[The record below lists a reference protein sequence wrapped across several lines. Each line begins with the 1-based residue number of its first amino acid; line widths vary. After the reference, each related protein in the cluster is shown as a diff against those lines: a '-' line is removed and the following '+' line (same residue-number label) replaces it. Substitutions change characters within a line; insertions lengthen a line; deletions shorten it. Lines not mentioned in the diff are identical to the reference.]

1 MNIKVLA
8 ALVAGLALLSAV
20 GCSGSSDTNEG
31 ETESQTFSYNSG
43 WVEPGTGGTLDGTG
57 TSQITNPGYNTPYE
71 EKEKETLEANAQFT
85 EISMTLYVVAENGK
99 VRKEAT
105 TLSDSNVLD
114 YVVEGD
120 TLQATGESQAW
131 YRIKRGEKTA
141 YISKKLVCEKS
152 ILDGFT
158 AVNETVVLSEGAN
171 VRCMPSSAN
180 DDYAWRGVLKKGD
193 SVVRTGVS
201 ESGWSRV
208 KFTYEGKEKEYFIRT
223 ECIAETAETAT
234 QAK

>member
-1 MNIKVLA
+1 MMNIKVLA

-20 GCSGSSDTNEG
+20 GCGGSSGTNG
-31 ETESQTFSYNSG
+31 GGTESQTFSYNGG
-43 WVEPGTGGTLDGTG
+43 WVEPGTGDTLDGTG
-57 TSQITNPGYNTPYE
+57 TSQITNPGYNTPRE
-71 EKEKETLEANAQFT
+71 EETLEANAQFT

-105 TLSDSNVLD
+105 ILSDSNVLD
-114 YVVEGD
+114 YVTEGD

-131 YRIKRGEKTA
+131 YRIKLGEKTA

-152 ILDGFT
+152 IFDGFT
-158 AVNETVVLSEGAN
+158 AVNETVALSAGAN
-171 VRCMPSSAN
+171 VRCMPSSTN
-180 DDYAWRGVLKKGD
+180 DDYAWRGQLKKGD

-201 ESGWSRV
+201 ESGWSRI

-223 ECIAETAETAT
+223 ECIADATAT
-234 QAK
+234 QAN

>member
-20 GCSGSSDTNEG
+20 GCSGSSGTNG
-31 ETESQTFSYNSG
+31 GGTESQTFSYNNG
-43 WVEPGTGGTLDGTG
+43 WIEPGTGSTLDGTG

-71 EKEKETLEANAQFT
+71 EETLEANPQFT
-85 EISMTLYVVAENGK
+85 EISMSLYVVAENGK

-114 YVVEGD
+114 YVTEGD

-131 YRIKRGEKTA
+131 YRIKLGEKTA

-152 ILDGFT
+152 IFDGFT
-158 AVNETVVLSEGAN
+158 ALNETVVLSAGAN
-171 VRCMPSSAN
+171 VRCMPSTVN
-180 DDYAWRGVLKKGD
+180 DDYAWRGQLKKGD

-201 ESGWSRV
+201 ESGWSRI

-223 ECIAETAETAT
+223 ECIADATETAT
-234 QAK
+234 QAN

>member
-20 GCSGSSDTNEG
+20 GCSGSSDTKEG

-43 WVEPGTGGTLDGTG
+43 WVEPSTGDTGGTADGTG

-71 EKEKETLEANAQFT
+71 EETLEANAQFS
-85 EISMTLYVVAENGK
+85 EISMSLYVVAENGK
-99 VRKEAT
+99 IRKEAT

-114 YVVEGD
+114 YVAEGD

-131 YRIKRGEKTA
+131 YRVKVGEKTG
-141 YISKKLVCEKS
+141 YISKKLVCEAS
-152 ILDGFT
+152 IFNGFT
-158 AVNETVVLSEGAN
+158 TVNETVVLSSGAN
-171 VRCMPSSAN
+171 VRCIPSSAN
-180 DDYAWRGVLKKGD
+180 DDYAWRAELKKGD

-201 ESGWSRV
+201 ENGWSRI
-208 KFTYEGKEKEYFIRT
+208 KFTYEGKAKEYFIRT
-223 ECIAETAETAT
+223 ECIADAT
-234 QAK
+234 T